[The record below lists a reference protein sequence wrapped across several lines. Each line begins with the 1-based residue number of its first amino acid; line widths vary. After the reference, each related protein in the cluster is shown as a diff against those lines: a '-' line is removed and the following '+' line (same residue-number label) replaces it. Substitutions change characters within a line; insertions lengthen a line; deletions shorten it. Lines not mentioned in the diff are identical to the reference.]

1 LLTCSVCFYTF
12 DQDKTGFF
20 SVDDLNSLVNVVHNI
35 KGGAT
40 VRGNVKLSW
49 MKLTFAGTE
58 IDFNE
63 FSKISNAFPRL
74 FEPAFRLQQQ
84 MIFCIQG
91 ETWWTNK
98 KRTNQ
103 NLKDEADHKIKQV
116 EKKKEKRKQTKKNRK
131 VLRAMGLLKYYMC
144 PCLRKYYDPSLTD
157 YDQMTEEEK
166 LERDKQLALVR
177 RQAELRIKNPETA
190 QWIKYQRKVD
200 GQVALVKDAEGGDA
214 VLSYVADK
222 IHATERPREMRAD
235 SRADRRKQ
243 RNNDPDLK
251 FKARTTV
258 SGADL

>member
-1 LLTCSVCFYTF
+1 LLRSVCFYTF

-103 NLKDEADHKIKQV
+103 NLKDEADQKIKQV
-116 EKKKEKRKQTKKNRK
+116 EKKKEKRKQAKKNRK
-131 VLRAMGLLKYYMC
+131 VLRSMGLLKYYVC
-144 PCLRKYYDPSLTD
+144 PCLRKYYDPSLTE

-190 QWIKYQRKVD
+190 QWIKYQKKVE
-200 GQVALVKDAEGGDA
+200 GEVTEGSGEVKDGETTLG
-214 VLSYVADK
+214 YVADK
-222 IHATERPREMRAD
+222 IHATERPREVRAD

-243 RNNDPDLK
+243 RSNDPDLK
-251 FKARTTV
+251 FKSRTTV
-258 SGADL
+258 SGADI